1 MDTLFLVIL
10 AIGITILLFLALREL
25 VCWYYKINKRIEL
38 MEDQNSLLKKI
49 LEKLNTTKT

>member
-10 AIGITILLFLALREL
+10 AIGVTILLFLALREL